1 MAGGVTEQ
9 RWVHVKIAAG
19 DDQRIQPCYAVPG
32 QPRLVSQHQRQP
44 AGTGDAFRVVLAQG
58 VPGLLSVTA
67 ALLPVEGDSHRWQSC
82 AHGAQ
87 SRTLHSLP
95 QRPADRP
102 IPWPLTA
109 PGAATTLG
117 TMNETEF
124 PMSQAISEAQDAAVR
139 GEVPVGCVLVAAV
152 TGNVIAAAGNRTE
165 ELGDP
170 TAHAEML
177 AIREAVAR
185 HKTPRL
191 EEVDMYVT
199 LEPCA
204 MCAAVISFA
213 RIRRLYFGAYDPKG
227 GGVEHGGKFF
237 SQPTCHHAPEVYG
250 GMEETQCAHMLK
262 TFFAEKR

>member
-1 MAGGVTEQ
+1 
-9 RWVHVKIAAG
+9 
-19 DDQRIQPCYAVPG
+19 
-32 QPRLVSQHQRQP
+32 
-44 AGTGDAFRVVLAQG
+44 
-58 VPGLLSVTA
+58 
-67 ALLPVEGDSHRWQSC
+67 
-82 AHGAQ
+82 
-87 SRTLHSLP
+87 
-95 QRPADRP
+95 
-102 IPWPLTA
+102 
-109 PGAATTLG
+109 
-117 TMNETEF
+117 MNETES
-124 PMSQAISEAQDAAVR
+124 PMSQAIAEAQDAAVR
-139 GEVPVGCVLVAAV
+139 GEVPVGCVLVAAA

-185 HKTPRL
+185 RKTPRL

-250 GMEETQCAHMLK
+250 GMEETQCARMLK
-262 TFFAEKR
+262 TFFVEKR

>member
-1 MAGGVTEQ
+1 
-9 RWVHVKIAAG
+9 
-19 DDQRIQPCYAVPG
+19 
-32 QPRLVSQHQRQP
+32 
-44 AGTGDAFRVVLAQG
+44 
-58 VPGLLSVTA
+58 
-67 ALLPVEGDSHRWQSC
+67 
-82 AHGAQ
+82 
-87 SRTLHSLP
+87 
-95 QRPADRP
+95 
-102 IPWPLTA
+102 
-109 PGAATTLG
+109 
-117 TMNETEF
+117 MNETEF

-185 HKTPRL
+185 RKTPRL
-191 EEVDMYVT
+191 EELDMYVT

>member
-1 MAGGVTEQ
+1 
-9 RWVHVKIAAG
+9 
-19 DDQRIQPCYAVPG
+19 
-32 QPRLVSQHQRQP
+32 
-44 AGTGDAFRVVLAQG
+44 
-58 VPGLLSVTA
+58 
-67 ALLPVEGDSHRWQSC
+67 
-82 AHGAQ
+82 
-87 SRTLHSLP
+87 
-95 QRPADRP
+95 
-102 IPWPLTA
+102 
-109 PGAATTLG
+109 
-117 TMNETEF
+117 MNETEL